1 MYKISLPLRHWHAQ
15 GGPDGPDLTLAVVLV
30 AAAFAFLPGASRA
43 QDAPSGDP
51 PPPVA
56 PASVS
61 RNAQGRATLRATRIT
76 EPLRIDGRLDE
87 PAYEQVQP
95 IGDFVQFE
103 PVSGAPA
110 TEKTE
115 VWVLFDDEN
124 FYVSGKA
131 YDGSPDRWVLNEMR
145 RDIPNVSLNESI
157 GFSIDTFNDR
167 RNGFLYEVNALGGF
181 LDAQVTN
188 EGMPPNS
195 NWNSVFNVQVGR
207 FDGGWTFEFRVPFWS
222 IRYQPGADPVW
233 GFNVRRVVRWKN
245 EESHI
250 VPLPLALGQRRG
262 LIQMSLNPRLVG
274 LELPPRAKNLE
285 FRPYGIAT
293 LTTDR
298 LARQPLS
305 NDLTQNAGLD
315 VKYGLTQ
322 NLTTDLTVRTDFAQV
337 EVDEQQV
344 NLTRFNLLFPEKR
357 TFFLEGQGIFT
368 FGVGA
373 GPNTNGAD
381 VPTLFFSR
389 QIGLSQGQ
397 PVPILA
403 GGRVTGKVG
412 DYQVG
417 VLSLQTGDKASVGA
431 VSTNFTVAR
440 VRRDILRRSAFGLLY
455 ADRSQSLLGRG
466 HGRTYGG
473 DIGLSFFDTLN
484 INAYA
489 ARTETPGVTA
499 GDRSYRG
506 QFNYAGDRY
515 GLVAERL
522 VIEEGFRPE
531 IGFVRRP
538 NLRKWTSTA
547 RFSPRPTRVRH
558 VRKYWYEATGSY
570 VENNAGV
577 LESRQWDGMFGI
589 DLNNGDNLRVQ
600 GTQQFEFL
608 ARPFPIDRRAT
619 IPVGSYSFA
628 NLAVRYTLGAQRR
641 FAATLS
647 AEQGSFYGGDK
658 TSLGVAGG
666 RFNLTNQLQLQPAVS
681 INRVDMPWGRFTAAQ
696 LQARVT
702 YTLTPRQFVAG
713 LLQYN
718 SNSELAGT
726 NLRWR
731 WEYIPGSEIFV
742 VYTDERDATARGLPE
757 LNNRAL
763 VVKWAPLVR
772 F

>member
-1 MYKISLPLRHWHAQ
+1 MVLRHQRAQ
-15 GGPDGPDLTLAVVLV
+15 GGLAEPHGTLSLVLIAVACLLV
-30 AAAFAFLPGASRA
+30 PGVSRA
-43 QDAPSGDP
+43 QESPSADP

-56 PASVS
+56 PASVT
-61 RNAQGRATLRATRIT
+61 RNSQGRATLRATRIG

-87 PAYEQVQP
+87 PAYQQVQP

-103 PVSGAPA
+103 PVNGAPA

-145 RDIPNVSLNESI
+145 RDVPNVSLNESI

-298 LARQPLS
+298 LARQPVS

-368 FGVGA
+368 FGIGA

-417 VLSLQTGDKASVGA
+417 LLSLQTGDKPSVGA

-440 VRRDILRRSAFGLLY
+440 VRRDILRRSAFGVLY
-455 ADRSQSLLGRG
+455 ADRSQSLLGNGR
-466 HGRTYGG
+466 GRTYGA

-499 GDRSYRG
+499 RDRSYRG

-522 VIEEGFRPE
+522 VIEEGFKPE

-538 NLRKWTSTA
+538 NLRKWTGTV
-547 RFSPRPTRVRH
+547 RFSPRPKAWPSIRRIRYQAGLT
-558 VRKYWYEATGSY
+558 YI
-570 VENNAGV
+570 ENRQGV
-577 LESRQWDGMFGI
+577 LESREREGEFVVEFQ
-589 DLNNGDNLRVQ
+589 NGDQLQAGYSNQ
-600 GTQQFEFL
+600 YEFL
-608 ARPFPIDRRAT
+608 ALPFSIAPGVT
-619 IPVGSYSFA
+619 IPVGGYDFQNA
-628 NLAVRYTLGAQRR
+628 RIGFNLGRQRKQSTNALLEYGTFYDGHR
-641 FAATLS
+641 TTLS
-647 AEQGSFYGGDK
+647 LSQSRVSITNALSVEPNY
-658 TSLGVAGG
+658 SLNNVDVTGG
-666 RFNLTNQLQLQPAVS
+666 RFTSHLLGS
-681 INRVDMPWGRFTAAQ
+681 RI
-696 LQARVT
+696 T
-702 YTLTPRQFVAG
+702 YTMTPLMFASALV
-713 LLQYN
+713 QYN
-718 SNSELAGT
+718 NST
-726 NLRWR
+726 NSVSTNARLR
-731 WEYIPGSEIFV
+731 WEYRPGSELFV
-742 VYTDERDATARGLPE
+742 VYNDDRNTLTRRFPS
-757 LNNRAL
+757 LNTRAL
-763 VVKWAPLVR
+763 IVKINKLFR
-772 F
+772 Y